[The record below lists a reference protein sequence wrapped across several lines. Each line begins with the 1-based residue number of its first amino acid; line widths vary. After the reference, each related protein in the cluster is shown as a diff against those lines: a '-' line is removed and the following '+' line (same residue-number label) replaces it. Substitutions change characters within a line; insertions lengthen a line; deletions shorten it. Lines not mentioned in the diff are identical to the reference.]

1 MNARLDTRRILIYL
15 LFSFGIAWAIALV
28 IYLTGGLA
36 SSPTLVEMPG
46 AARLTLATLLLAA
59 GYMWAPALAHIL
71 TRVVTREGWADPM
84 LRPRLRQGWPYWLAA
99 IFLPAVLT
107 IIGAVVYFL
116 LFPQHY
122 DPELGLLR
130 SMLPAEVPI
139 PLGLLVA
146 IQIIQGILLSQLI
159 NSLFTFGEEFG
170 WRGYLQ
176 PKLMPL
182 GGRRAMLLMGVI
194 WGLWHA
200 PVIAMGHNYGF
211 GYPGAPWTGI
221 LAMIW
226 FTTVAGTFLGWA
238 SLRGESVWPAVLG
251 HAGINGIA
259 SLAVLFTQGEPNPL
273 LGPLPVGL
281 IGSAG
286 FTLLALWLFI
296 SPRALARPEPG
307 SPAIR
312 PAPTTETADT
322 EFIGETAHD

>member
-1 MNARLDTRRILIYL
+1 
-15 LFSFGIAWAIALV
+15 
-28 IYLTGGLA
+28 
-36 SSPTLVEMPG
+36 
-46 AARLTLATLLLAA
+46 
-59 GYMWAPALAHIL
+59 
-71 TRVVTREGWADPM
+71 
-84 LRPRLRQGWPYWLAA
+84 
-99 IFLPAVLT
+99 
-107 IIGAVVYFL
+107 
-116 LFPQHY
+116 
-122 DPELGLLR
+122 
-130 SMLPAEVPI
+130 MLPAEGPI

-146 IQIIQGILLSQLI
+146 IQIIQGILLSPLI

-273 LGPLPVGL
+273 LGPLGDNGGETLTHMP
-281 IGSAG
+281 SA
-286 FTLLALWLFI
+286 
-296 SPRALARPEPG
+296 G
-307 SPAIR
+307 SPALNAGNA
-312 PAPTTETADT
+312 APCAAVSQVDQRSYARNVGLCDLGAVERGAEPQVTFSIYLPLVTRQ
-322 EFIGETAHD
+322 